1 MFVPTGI
8 YHPSTTVWYVYTQL
22 IEKQNS
28 QYKSSIS
35 ILHALA
41 RLLLPSLGDIA
52 RPLSLM
58 GYTVEHIQHP
68 LEEFSYTVDNLAVD
82 MRDGVRLV
90 RLVELL
96 LYPTEVQ
103 GATRTGAWPLSKDLK
118 FPAISRVHKSNNV
131 TLALEALEDTG
142 GNENGVIPEDIID
155 GYREKTVGLLWG
167 IVGTWGLDMG
177 VGGLVDW
184 SELRKE
190 IRRLKRERR
199 KVQKGD
205 GGVGEMLSDE
215 DEERDEERGYVALLK
230 GWAKCIA
237 EKKGLRVE
245 NMTTSFADGRVFGA
259 IVGAYEGYFVRKNGG
274 AQGSPKLEE
283 RLKELGCSAY
293 FGKLKRFALHLT

>member
-1 MFVPTGI
+1 MMHNTPLT
-8 YHPSTTVWYVYTQL
+8 
-22 IEKQNS
+22 EKQNS

-35 ILHALA
+35 IIHALA
-41 RLLLPSLGDIA
+41 RLLLPSLGDIV

-58 GYTVEHIQHP
+58 GYTIEHTQHP
-68 LEEFSYTVDNLAVD
+68 LEEFSYTVGNLAVD

-96 LYPTEVQ
+96 LYPTEAQ

-118 FPAISRVHKSNNV
+118 FPAISRVHKSNNIS
-131 TLALEALEDTG
+131 LALEALEDSG
-142 GNENGVIPEDIID
+142 GNENGVKPEDIID
-155 GYREKTVGLLWG
+155 GHREKTVGLLWG
-167 IVGTWGLDMG
+167 IVGTWGLEMG

-190 IRRLKRERR
+190 IERLKKERR
-199 KVQKGD
+199 KAQIRD
-205 GGVGEMLSDE
+205 GGAVEVLSDE

-230 GWAKCIA
+230 GWARCIA
-237 EKKGLRVE
+237 GRKGLRVE

-259 IVGAYEGYFVRKNGG
+259 IVGEYEGYFVKKGVR
-274 AQGSPKLEE
+274 AQGRAKLEE

-293 FGKLKRFALHLT
+293 FGKLKRLLSI